1 LHADVLSLESIR
13 STLIR
18 QEETIIFALIERSQF
33 SYNAPIYSSSSPL
46 SQNSLPLGA
55 RVPEDVESLLPL
67 SFLEYMLLGTELLHG
82 SVRRYTSPDEHS
94 FFPTLIPEPL
104 STLKPLTY
112 PPELLSPVGN
122 ANLVNFNSVLL
133 KRYINEVIPL
143 ITLPGDDD
151 QYGSSVLTDTL
162 ILQSLSK
169 RIHYG
174 KFVAESKYL
183 SDPEGYQRMC
193 GEGDVEGVMRL
204 LTNEIV
210 EEKVLKRSKIKAA
223 TYGRE
228 PLSDAI
234 PVGKE
239 RSKDSEIRDIVAAAA
254 AAAANAAVDIM
265 GDGYAGM
272 KLKPSVV
279 EGLYRDLIIPLT
291 KEIEVEYLF
300 RRTGFECPD
309 RKKEIWGL
317 K

>member
-1 LHADVLSLESIR
+1 
-13 STLIR
+13 
-18 QEETIIFALIERSQF
+18 
-33 SYNAPIYSSSSPL
+33 
-46 SQNSLPLGA
+46 
-55 RVPEDVESLLPL
+55 
-67 SFLEYMLLGTELLHG
+67 MLLGTELLHG

-94 FFPTLIPEPL
+94 FFPSLLPPPL
-104 STLKPLTY
+104 SSLKPLTF
-112 PPELLSPVGN
+112 PPELLSSVGN
-122 ANLVNFNSVLL
+122 ANEVNFNSVLL

-143 ITLPGDDD
+143 ITSPGDDD

-174 KFVAESKYL
+174 KFVAESKFL
-183 SDPEGYQRMC
+183 SDPEGYQKLC
-193 GEGDVEGVMRL
+193 EDGDVEGVMRL
-204 LTNEIV
+204 LTNEKV

-234 PVGKE
+234 PTKSG
-239 RSKDSEIRDIVAAAA
+239 SKDSSIRDLVAAAA

-265 GDGYAGM
+265 GDGDVGM

-291 KEIEVEYLF
+291 KEVEVEYLF
-300 RRTGFECPD
+300 RRCGCRCPD

-317 K
+317 